1 MTTFAEQQGPCWA
14 TTYNRAACQWWW
26 RSCSSWLL
34 NIVGRIRGELHG
46 LMAVPTSSLISA
58 GPRTRSN
65 HRYKFKYT
73 FRHPQLYTE
82 ILFTSEK
89 FLVERPWQRNRRG
102 DYHRML
108 QESPAL
114 VRRPAVIDLIP
125 HIGGLSSC
133 RLRSR
138 SSSRSWHDSFS
149 SCQQS
154 TPGKNWVPAYSD
166 KSLW

>member
-26 RSCSSWLL
+26 RSCSGWLL

-73 FRHPQLYTE
+73 LASTAVYRNSFYFRKIPGGTTLTKKPPRGLPSNASRVACFSPPSRGHRPDTPYWGFVELSTTFQIQFQILTRQLLVMSTVNTRKKLSTS
-82 ILFTSEK
+82 LF
-89 FLVERPWQRNRRG
+89 
-102 DYHRML
+102 
-108 QESPAL
+108 
-114 VRRPAVIDLIP
+114 
-125 HIGGLSSC
+125 
-133 RLRSR
+133 
-138 SSSRSWHDSFS
+138 
-149 SCQQS
+149 
-154 TPGKNWVPAYSD
+154 
-166 KSLW
+166 